1 MGESSDDHDVDVEI
15 RDEEMS
21 SSSKLGDTT
30 TTLSLQ
36 VRTVKKAVIVNQRTY
51 ISCNAQLWQAPII
64 KDRFST

>member
-36 VRTVKKAVIVNQRTY
+36 VKNCEKSSHSKPKDPSAVMPSYGRPR
-51 ISCNAQLWQAPII
+51 L
-64 KDRFST
+64 